1 MRLASILLIIMRKG
15 DENMMKIA
23 ILGAILLGS
32 TKVHAK
38 NMIRIK
44 ALGSSP
50 RGQYVAFEEFG
61 YMNDSKTPFARI
73 RVKNVWKDKYVD
85 KSVNVIADED
95 NKRLDQVRAIAID
108 LAKKQLEQF
117 NINT

>member
-1 MRLASILLIIMRKG
+1 
-15 DENMMKIA
+15 MMKIVMF
-23 ILGAILLGS
+23 GAILFAGS
-32 TKVHAK
+32 ATKVQAK

-50 RGQYVAFEEFG
+50 RGQFVAFEEFG

-73 RVKNVWKDKYVD
+73 RVKNVWKDKYVH
-85 KSVNVIADED
+85 KSDGVWADED
-95 NKRLDQVRAIAID
+95 NKKLDQVRAKAID
-108 LAKKQLEQF
+108 LAKKQLEKF

>member
-1 MRLASILLIIMRKG
+1 
-15 DENMMKIA
+15 MMKLFM
-23 ILGAILLGS
+23 LGALILGS
-32 TKVHAK
+32 TKVQAK

-50 RGQYVAFEEFG
+50 RGQFVAFEEFG

-73 RVKNVWKDKYVD
+73 RVKNVWKDSYVN
-85 KSVNVIADED
+85 KPINVIADDE
-95 NKRLDQVRAIAID
+95 NKRLDQVRAMAID
-108 LAKKQLEQF
+108 LAKKQLEKF